1 MFLWMRKDAL
11 GKCVRTWYWNAAV
24 LRRVRH
30 AVCRMRRVLAARAMR
45 SWYLYAA
52 VLRGIRDFVLRK
64 AEGVVASAFLL
75 WCDNVT
81 ERRRDRHRL
90 ASSRLWSAR
99 RRSRSC

>member
-1 MFLWMRKDAL
+1 MRRDTL
-11 GKCVRTWYWNAAV
+11 HKCLRTWYWNAAV

-30 AVCRMRRVLAARAMR
+30 AVCRMRRVLTAKALR

-64 AEGVVASAFLL
+64 AEQAVASGFML
-75 WCDNVT
+75 WCDNVA